1 MAVKQKETA
10 EKVAEGES
18 LRFAEMQEK
27 GRLQEIL
34 KQLQVHNQE
43 VQDEIKSL
51 QSKDEALHAFIAQK
65 EAKMNTRASIQTKR
79 KELFERKVQKE
90 QAIVEAKR
98 RIEQKKKLM
107 SDNEKKAEA
116 VDKEKQQN
124 DEAIPK
130 ALRSKSELVDI
141 LKEKAAIK
149 NVLEQVL
156 KPSDRFQLNKE
167 VSRLEELR
175 LRSETRKK
183 DLESKQAALREK
195 ADSVKKRKEESTID
209 VQNLRKV
216 AEETAA
222 VLKSEQERFKRLMA
236 RYAQRDKAF
245 RKLQILRLGAK
256 HLDECKATQ
265 LMLRSQ
271 LVEN

>member
-1 MAVKQKETA
+1 M
-10 EKVAEGES
+10 AEGES
-18 LRFAEMQEK
+18 LRFAEMQEE

-90 QAIVEAKR
+90 QAILEAKL
-98 RIEQKKKLM
+98 RIEQQKKRM

-116 VDKEKQQN
+116 VDKQKQQN

-141 LKEKAAIK
+141 LNEKAAIK